1 MNPIRVA
8 GADDKTL
15 YPPPTDRALI
25 DVAGLNEQRGQSG
38 AAGVRARSEFQ
49 VVLPVLAKRGF
60 GGNADAYGFLT
71 AAFGAGAMIG
81 GLVVAGRRTPRRRAV
96 VVAAAAFRA
105 RMLAATW
112 SRIPDARRYRIPVL
126 HITLWMLGGITELGA
141 EPCSSPRAR
150 CC

>member
-15 YPPPTDRALI
+15 YRPPTDRALI

-105 RMLAATW
+105 TMLAATLVPR
-112 SRIPDARRYRIPVL
+112 SGCPALPHAGTAHHAVDARRHHRI
-126 HITLWMLGGITELGA
+126 G
-141 EPCSSPRAR
+141 C
-150 CC
+150 